1 MRSKTLFQ
9 GVIGCFGFLSLSVP
23 FVVIGFLAA
32 DDWGESTCKTVAL
45 STQLYLCIV
54 PIMLACSFALASVRR
69 KPTKLLYAIS
79 HLGIPW
85 VVLLYLQGRSE
96 CAVSHTT
103 ATIVQLVFTAAAVFG
118 ATFAAAVDADAPAV
132 PAALTSVA
140 TMYYFGA
147 GIAYLFSSDVST
159 EQCSHLGKLGIM
171 IPLLLVV
178 STAAIVL
185 SDRVQR
191 GASKKLQGVLS
202 SAWAVAAVAH
212 SVLTHHLHDS
222 PCSDAPEWIYLYM
235 AVYLGWAVLWPLFFF
250 VPIGVFSEFGG
261 LGMSAASLTTLA
273 VGALCIFRGAMYVI
287 RSGLFKHLVHA
298 CVGHGPPCVW
308 CVQIRHI
315 GGMRG
320 PIRHASGNWRCAMRS
335 HFGSDGLSFHYR
347 GNIQVQPARCAVC
360 MPFGSR
366 VRITLSTAG
375 GVRAVDLQC
384 GMNRYIAWMVVSGNW
399 GIIFHDTETCA
410 GWDLMQGVA
419 WTLVAFVGLGYLY
432 CFLYCFIRVVA
443 RRGELDG
450 FVLGFI
456 LRILGLV
463 R

>member
-85 VVLLYLQGRSE
+85 VLLLYLQGRSE

-118 ATFAAAVDADAPAV
+118 ATFAAAVDADTPAV

-191 GASKKLQGVLS
+191 RASKKLQGVLS

-287 RSGLFKHLVHA
+287 CSGLFKHRVPA
-298 CVGHGPPCVW
+298 CVTCLRALVTIRAACGACRFDTLAGCEALSGTLQATGAVLCAPISVATVYLFITGETYKSSRQEALFVSHLAAAYVSPRQPLVVCVPW
-308 CVQIRHI
+308 TY
-315 GGMRG
+315 
-320 PIRHASGNWRCAMRS
+320 N
-335 HFGSDGLSFHYR
+335 
-347 GNIQVQPARCAVC
+347 
-360 MPFGSR
+360 
-366 VRITLSTAG
+366 
-375 GVRAVDLQC
+375 
-384 GMNRYIAWMVVSGNW
+384 VV
-399 GIIFHDTETCA
+399 
-410 GWDLMQGVA
+410 
-419 WTLVAFVGLGYLY
+419 
-432 CFLYCFIRVVA
+432 
-443 RRGELDG
+443 
-450 FVLGFI
+450 
-456 LRILGLV
+456 
-463 R
+463 